1 MNKLIQILQRSELGQ
16 LVWQARKEF
25 LWVGIFSCVYNL
37 LLITPTLYMLQVMD
51 RVMLSKSE
59 VTLIALT
66 LLMMGGLVL
75 SSFADWIR
83 TRVLVRTT
91 LRFDQKLNTRILM
104 ACFDSRRKG
113 TEDKAQ
119 MVFNDL
125 TSMRQ
130 LISSQSF
137 FTVFDIP
144 WTPVYLAILFMMH
157 PVLGWTS
164 LIFMVLFGA
173 LAYLSSRWTE
183 APFEKAMD
191 ASQVANTYVGTKL
204 KNSEIVE
211 SLGMLGNLRSRWL
224 NLYLKHLKLHTHS
237 QDNMHKVQM
246 LSKLVRHSQQSIVL
260 SVGAYLVIQGEL
272 SSGAMV
278 ASNMLMANAL
288 RPIDMLVSSWRMF
301 VQAKTSYL
309 RVEKMLDE
317 NPVKQTAAS
326 PASIQGPMKWQN
338 LGATVPGKSE
348 PILEG
353 LTAEFKE
360 GQVIAIAGHSG
371 AGKTTLLRCI
381 LGIAQ
386 GMLGSVKINNHDICR
401 IGRDAL
407 RGMVGY
413 LPQDIELMDGSIAEN
428 IARFGDINS
437 EAVIE
442 AAQKVGIHQMILR
455 MPRGY
460 DTTIGEAGGML
471 SGGQRQ
477 RLSLA
482 RAIYG
487 NPQLLVLDEPNA
499 NMDEQ
504 GTAALV
510 TTLNLMK
517 SAGALVFM
525 VAHDRNLLATADRL
539 VVLAKGKM
547 LHNEALNPELSP
559 ELNAVP
565 AA

>member
-1 MNKLIQILQRSELGQ
+1 MSKLVLFLQRSELGQ
-16 LVWQARKEF
+16 LVWRARKEF
-25 LWVGIFSCVYNL
+25 IWVGIFSCVYNL
-37 LLITPTLYMLQVMD
+37 LMITPTLYMLQVFD

-66 LLMMGGLVL
+66 LLMLAGLIL

-83 TRVLVRTT
+83 TQVLVRTT
-91 LRFDQKLNTRILM
+91 LRFDQQLNTRILK

-113 TEDKAQ
+113 TEEKAQ

-144 WTPVYLAILFMMH
+144 WTPVYLAVLFIMH
-157 PVLGWTS
+157 PVLGWTG
-164 LIFMVLFGA
+164 LVFMVLFGI
-173 LAYLSSRWTE
+173 LAYLSNKWTE
-183 APFEKAMD
+183 APFEQAMD
-191 ASQVANTYVGTKL
+191 AAQVANTYVGAKL

-211 SLGMLGNLRSRWL
+211 SLGMLSNLRTRWL
-224 NLYLKHLKLHTHS
+224 RLYLGHLKIHTHS
-237 QDNMHKVQM
+237 QENMHKVQM
-246 LSKLVRHSQQSIVL
+246 LSKLVRQCQQSVVL

-278 ASNMLMANAL
+278 ASNMLMSNAL
-288 RPIDMLVSSWRMF
+288 RPIDMLVSSWKMF
-301 VQAKTSYL
+301 IQAKAAYL
-309 RVEKMLDE
+309 RVEKMLADYPLQE
-317 NPVKQTAAS
+317 VTNLPGDLK
-326 PASIQGPMKWQN
+326 GPMQWHN
-338 LGATVPGKSE
+338 LGATVPGRSE
-348 PILEG
+348 PILQG
-353 LTAEFKE
+353 LNAEFKE

-371 AGKTTLLRCI
+371 AGKSSLLRCI
-381 LGIAQ
+381 LGISQ
-386 GMLGSVKINNHDICR
+386 GVMGQARLNGQDMTQMQREVLGSQ
-401 IGRDAL
+401 
-407 RGMVGY
+407 VGY
-413 LPQDIELMDGSIAEN
+413 MPQDIELMDGTIADN
-428 IARFGDINS
+428 IARFGEVNA

-455 MPRGY
+455 MPKGY
-460 DTTIGEAGGML
+460 DTSIGEAGGFL

-477 RLSLA
+477 RLALA

-487 NPQLLVLDEPNA
+487 NPQLLVLDEPIA

-504 GTAALV
+504 VTTALV
-510 TTLNLMK
+510 TNLNLMK
-517 SAGALVFM
+517 STGALVFM

-547 LHNEALNPELSP
+547 LHNEALNPEPAL
-559 ELNAVP
+559 LP

>member
-1 MNKLIQILQRSELGQ
+1 MQRSELGQ

-25 LWVGIFSCVYNL
+25 MWVGIFSCVYNL
-37 LLITPTLYMLQVMD
+37 LMITPTLYMLQVFD
-51 RVMLSKSE
+51 RVMLSRSE

-66 LLMMGGLVL
+66 LLMLAGLIL

-83 TRVLVRTT
+83 TQVLVRTT
-91 LRFDQKLNTRILM
+91 LRFDQQLNTRILK

-113 TEDKAQ
+113 TEEKAQ

-130 LISSQSF
+130 LVSSQSF

-144 WTPVYLAILFMMH
+144 WTPVYLAVLFMMH
-157 PVLGWTS
+157 PVLGWTG
-164 LIFMVLFGA
+164 LVFMVLFGI
-173 LAYLSSRWTE
+173 LAYLSNKWTE
-183 APFEKAMD
+183 APFEQAMD
-191 ASQVANTYVGTKL
+191 AAQVANTYVGAKL

-211 SLGMLGNLRSRWL
+211 SLGMLSNLRTRWL
-224 NLYLKHLKLHTHS
+224 RLYVGHLKIHTYS
-237 QDNMHKVQM
+237 QENMHKVQM
-246 LSKLVRHSQQSIVL
+246 LSKLVRQCQQSVVL

-278 ASNMLMANAL
+278 ASNMLMSNAL
-288 RPIDMLVSSWRMF
+288 RPIDMLVSSWKMF
-301 VQAKTSYL
+301 MQAKTAYL
-309 RVEKMLDE
+309 RVEKMLTDYPLQE
-317 NPVKQTAAS
+317 VTNLPGDLK
-326 PASIQGPMKWQN
+326 GPMQWHN
-338 LGATVPGKSE
+338 LGTTVPGRSE
-348 PILEG
+348 PILQG
-353 LTAEFKE
+353 LNAEFKE

-371 AGKTTLLRCI
+371 AGKSTLLRCI
-381 LGIAQ
+381 LGISQ
-386 GMLGSVKINNHDICR
+386 GVMGQVRLNGLDMTQMQREALGAK
-401 IGRDAL
+401 
-407 RGMVGY
+407 VGY
-413 LPQDIELMDGSIAEN
+413 MPQDIELMDGTIADN
-428 IARFGDINS
+428 IARFGEVNS

-455 MPRGY
+455 MSKGY
-460 DTTIGEAGGML
+460 DTTIGEAGGFL

-477 RLSLA
+477 RLALA

-504 GTAALV
+504 GTTALV

-517 SAGALVFM
+517 STGALVFM

-547 LHNEALNPELSP
+547 LHNEALNPEPAL
-559 ELNAVP
+559 LP

>member
-1 MNKLIQILQRSELGQ
+1 MIKLIQFLKRSELGQ

-37 LLITPTLYMLQVMD
+37 LLISPTLYMLQVFD

-66 LLMMGGLVL
+66 LLVLAGLML

-91 LRFDQKLNTRILM
+91 LRFDQQLNTRVLK

-113 TEDKAQ
+113 TEEKAQ

-130 LISSQSF
+130 LISGQSF

-144 WTPVYLAILFMMH
+144 WTPVYLAVLFMMH
-157 PVLGWTS
+157 PVLGWTG
-164 LIFMVLFGA
+164 LVFIVLFGI
-173 LAYLSSRWTE
+173 LAYLSNKWTE
-183 APFEKAMD
+183 APFEQAME
-191 ASQVANTYVGTKL
+191 AAQVANTYVGAKL

-211 SLGMLGNLRSRWL
+211 SLGMLSNLRTRWL
-224 NLYLKHLKLHTHS
+224 RLYLGYLKIHTHA
-237 QDNMHKVQM
+237 QENMHKVQM
-246 LSKLVRHSQQSIVL
+246 LSKLVRHCQQSVVL

-278 ASNMLMANAL
+278 ASNMLMSNAL
-288 RPIDMLVSSWRMF
+288 RPIDMLVSSWKMYM
-301 VQAKTSYL
+301 QAKTGYL
-309 RVEKMLDE
+309 RVEKMLAE
-317 NPVKQTAAS
+317 NPLQENPSLPSDLK
-326 PASIQGPMKWQN
+326 GPMQWHN
-338 LGATVPGKSE
+338 LGNTVLGRAE
-348 PILEG
+348 PILQG
-353 LTAEFKE
+353 LNAEFNE

-371 AGKTTLLRCI
+371 AGKSTLLRCI
-381 LGIAQ
+381 LGISQ
-386 GMLGSVKINNHDICR
+386 GVMGQVSLNGQDMTQMQREALGAK
-401 IGRDAL
+401 
-407 RGMVGY
+407 VGY
-413 LPQDIELMDGSIAEN
+413 LPQDIELMDGTIADN
-428 IARFGDINS
+428 IARFGEVNS

-460 DTTIGEAGGML
+460 DTAIGESGGFL

-477 RLSLA
+477 RLALA

-504 GTAALV
+504 GTTALI

-517 SAGALVFM
+517 SSGSLIFI

-547 LHNEALNPELSP
+547 LHNEALNPE
-559 ELNAVP
+559 P
-565 AA
+565 ALLPMA

>member
-1 MNKLIQILQRSELGQ
+1 MNKLVQFLQRSELGQ

-25 LWVGIFSCVYNL
+25 MWVGIFSCVYNL
-37 LLITPTLYMLQVMD
+37 LLITPTLYMLQVFD
-51 RVMLSKSE
+51 RVMLSRSE
-59 VTLIALT
+59 VTLIVLT
-66 LLMMGGLVL
+66 LLMLAGLVL

-83 TRVLVRTT
+83 TQVLVRTT
-91 LRFDQKLNTRILM
+91 LRFDQQLNTRILK

-113 TEDKAQ
+113 SEEKAQ

-130 LISSQSF
+130 LVSSQSF

-144 WTPVYLAILFMMH
+144 WTPVYLAVLFMMH
-157 PVLGWTS
+157 PVLGWTG
-164 LIFMVLFGA
+164 LVFMVLFGT
-173 LAYLSSRWTE
+173 LAYLSNKWTE
-183 APFEKAMD
+183 APFEQAMD
-191 ASQVANTYVGTKL
+191 AAQVANTYVGAKL
-204 KNSEIVE
+204 KNAEIVE
-211 SLGMLGNLRSRWL
+211 SLGMLSSLRARWL
-224 NLYLKHLKLHTHS
+224 RLYVGHLKIHTHS
-237 QDNMHKVQM
+237 QENMHKVQM
-246 LSKLVRHSQQSIVL
+246 LSKMVRQCQQSVVL
-260 SVGAYLVIQGEL
+260 AIGAFLVIQGEL

-278 ASNMLMANAL
+278 ASNMLMSNAL
-288 RPIDMLVSSWRMF
+288 RPIDMLVSSWKMF
-301 VQAKTSYL
+301 MQAKTSYL
-309 RVEKMLDE
+309 RVEKMLVE
-317 NPVKQTAAS
+317 FPLLQNPKQ
-326 PASIQGPMKWQN
+326 PKDLKGPMQWRN
-338 LGATVPGKSE
+338 VGTVVPGRAE

-353 LTAEFKE
+353 LNAEFKE

-381 LGIAQ
+381 LGISQ
-386 GMLGSVKINNHDICR
+386 GATGQVCLNGQDITQLE
-401 IGRDAL
+401 RDAL
-407 RGMVGY
+407 GAHLGY
-413 LPQDIELMDGSIAEN
+413 MPQDIELMDGTIADN
-428 IARFGDINS
+428 IARFGKVNS

-455 MPRGY
+455 MPKGY
-460 DTTIGEAGGML
+460 DTSIGEAGGFL

-477 RLSLA
+477 RLALA

-504 GTAALV
+504 GTTALV

-547 LHNEALNPELSP
+547 LHNVALNPEPAL
-559 ELNAVP
+559 LP

>member
-1 MNKLIQILQRSELGQ
+1 
-16 LVWQARKEF
+16 
-25 LWVGIFSCVYNL
+25 
-37 LLITPTLYMLQVMD
+37 
-51 RVMLSKSE
+51 
-59 VTLIALT
+59 
-66 LLMMGGLVL
+66 
-75 SSFADWIR
+75 
-83 TRVLVRTT
+83 
-91 LRFDQKLNTRILM
+91 
-104 ACFDSRRKG
+104 
-113 TEDKAQ
+113 
-119 MVFNDL
+119 
-125 TSMRQ
+125 
-130 LISSQSF
+130 
-137 FTVFDIP
+137 
-144 WTPVYLAILFMMH
+144 
-157 PVLGWTS
+157 
-164 LIFMVLFGA
+164 
-173 LAYLSSRWTE
+173 
-183 APFEKAMD
+183 
-191 ASQVANTYVGTKL
+191 
-204 KNSEIVE
+204 
-211 SLGMLGNLRSRWL
+211 
-224 NLYLKHLKLHTHS
+224 
-237 QDNMHKVQM
+237 M

-278 ASNMLMANAL
+278 ASNMLIANAL

-301 VQAKTSYL
+301 VQAKTSYV

-317 NPVKQTAAS
+317 NPVKQTSAS
-326 PASIQGPMKWQN
+326 PDSIQGSMKWQN

-371 AGKTTLLRCI
+371 AGKTTLLRCV

-386 GMLGSVKINNHDICR
+386 GMLGSVNINNHDICR
-401 IGRDAL
+401 MGRDAL
-407 RGMVGY
+407 GGMVGY

-428 IARFGDINS
+428 IARFGEINS

-460 DTTIGEAGGML
+460 DTNIGDAGGIL

-477 RLSLA
+477 RLALA

-517 SAGALVFM
+517 SAGALIFM

-547 LHNEALNPELSP
+547 LHNEALNPEA
-559 ELNAVP
+559 NAVP

>member
-1 MNKLIQILQRSELGQ
+1 MNKLVQFLQRSELGQ

-25 LWVGIFSCVYNL
+25 MWVGIFSCVYNL
-37 LLITPTLYMLQVMD
+37 LLITPTLYMLQVFD
-51 RVMLSKSE
+51 RVMLSRSE
-59 VTLIALT
+59 VTLIVLT
-66 LLMMGGLVL
+66 LLMLAGLVL

-83 TRVLVRTT
+83 TQVLVRTT
-91 LRFDQKLNTRILM
+91 LRFDQQLNTRILK

-113 TEDKAQ
+113 SEEKAQ

-130 LISSQSF
+130 LVSSQSF

-144 WTPVYLAILFMMH
+144 WTPVYLAVLFMMH
-157 PVLGWTS
+157 PVLGWTG
-164 LIFMVLFGA
+164 LVFMVLFGT
-173 LAYLSSRWTE
+173 LAYLSNKWTE
-183 APFEKAMD
+183 APFEQAMD
-191 ASQVANTYVGTKL
+191 AAQVANTYVGAKL
-204 KNSEIVE
+204 KNAEIVE
-211 SLGMLGNLRSRWL
+211 SLGMLSNLRARWL
-224 NLYLKHLKLHTHS
+224 RLYVGHLKIHTHS
-237 QDNMHKVQM
+237 QENMHKVQM
-246 LSKLVRHSQQSIVL
+246 LSKMVRQCQQSVVL
-260 SVGAYLVIQGEL
+260 AVGAYLVIQGEL

-278 ASNMLMANAL
+278 ASNMLMSNAL
-288 RPIDMLVSSWRMF
+288 RPIDMLVSSWKMF
-301 VQAKTSYL
+301 MQAKTSYL
-309 RVEKMLDE
+309 RVEKMLVE
-317 NPVKQTAAS
+317 FPLLQNPMQPKDLK
-326 PASIQGPMKWQN
+326 GPMQWRN
-338 LGATVPGKSE
+338 VGTVVPGRAE

-353 LTAEFKE
+353 LNAEFKE

-381 LGIAQ
+381 LGISQ
-386 GMLGSVKINNHDICR
+386 GATGQVRLNGQDITQLE
-401 IGRDAL
+401 RDAL
-407 RGMVGY
+407 GAHVGY
-413 LPQDIELMDGSIAEN
+413 MPQDIELMEGTIADN
-428 IARFGDINS
+428 IARFGEVNS
-437 EAVIE
+437 DAVIE

-455 MPRGY
+455 MPKGY
-460 DTTIGEAGGML
+460 DTSIGEAGGFL

-477 RLSLA
+477 RLALA

-504 GTAALV
+504 GTTALV

-547 LHNEALNPELSP
+547 LHNEALNPE
-559 ELNAVP
+559 P
-565 AA
+565 ALLPAT

>member
-1 MNKLIQILQRSELGQ
+1 MSKLVQFLQRSELGQ
-16 LVWQARKEF
+16 LVWRARKEF
-25 LWVGIFSCVYNL
+25 MWVGIFSCVYNL
-37 LLITPTLYMLQVMD
+37 LMITPTLYMLQVFD

-66 LLMMGGLVL
+66 LLMLAGLIL

-83 TRVLVRTT
+83 TQVLVRTT
-91 LRFDQKLNTRILM
+91 LRFDQQLNTRILK

-113 TEDKAQ
+113 TEEKAQ

-144 WTPVYLAILFMMH
+144 WTPVYLAVLFMMH
-157 PVLGWTS
+157 PVLGWTG
-164 LIFMVLFGA
+164 LVFMVLFGV
-173 LAYLSSRWTE
+173 LAYLSNKWTE
-183 APFEKAMD
+183 APFEQAMD
-191 ASQVANTYVGTKL
+191 AAQVANTYVGAKL

-211 SLGMLGNLRSRWL
+211 SLGMLANLRTRWL
-224 NLYLKHLKLHTHS
+224 RLYLGHLKIHTHS
-237 QDNMHKVQM
+237 QENMHKVQM
-246 LSKLVRHSQQSIVL
+246 LSKLVRQCQQSVVL

-278 ASNMLMANAL
+278 ASNMLMSNAL
-288 RPIDMLVSSWRMF
+288 RPIDMLVSSWKMF
-301 VQAKTSYL
+301 MQAKTAYL
-309 RVEKMLDE
+309 RVEKMLADYPLQE
-317 NPVKQTAAS
+317 VTNLPGDLK
-326 PASIQGPMKWQN
+326 GPMQWHN
-338 LGATVPGKSE
+338 LGTTVPGRSE
-348 PILEG
+348 PILQG
-353 LTAEFKE
+353 LNAEFKE

-371 AGKTTLLRCI
+371 AGKSTLLRCI
-381 LGIAQ
+381 LGISQGVTGQARLNGQDMTQMQREVLGAQ
-386 GMLGSVKINNHDICR
+386 
-401 IGRDAL
+401 
-407 RGMVGY
+407 VGY
-413 LPQDIELMDGSIAEN
+413 MPQDIELMDGTIADN
-428 IARFGDINS
+428 IARFGEVNS

-455 MPRGY
+455 MPKGY
-460 DTTIGEAGGML
+460 DTSIGEAGGFL

-477 RLSLA
+477 RLALA

-504 GTAALV
+504 GTTALV

-517 SAGALVFM
+517 STGALVFM

-547 LHNEALNPELSP
+547 LHNEALNPEPAL
-559 ELNAVP
+559 LP

>member
-1 MNKLIQILQRSELGQ
+1 MNNFIRILQRSELGQ

-25 LWVGIFSCVYNL
+25 VWVGIFSCVYNL
-37 LLITPTLYMLQVMD
+37 LMITPTLYMLQVMD

-66 LLMMGGLVL
+66 LLMLGGLVL
-75 SSFADWIR
+75 SSFADWVR

-91 LRFDQKLNTRILM
+91 LRFDQKLNSRILM

-113 TEDKAQ
+113 TEEKAL

-137 FTVFDIP
+137 FTVFDIF
-144 WTPVYLAILFMMH
+144 WTPVYLAMLFMMH
-157 PVLGWTS
+157 PVLGWTG
-164 LIFMVLFGA
+164 LVFMVFFGA
-173 LAYLSSRWTE
+173 LAYVSNRWTE
-183 APFEKAMD
+183 VPFEKAM
-191 ASQVANTYVGTKL
+191 AANQLANTYVGAKL

-211 SLGMLGNLRSRWL
+211 SLGMLSNLRSRWL
-224 NLYLKHLKLHTHS
+224 NLYLKHLKLHNHS

-246 LSKLVRHSQQSIVL
+246 LSKLVRQSQQSIVL
-260 SVGAYLVIQGEL
+260 AVGAYLVIQGEL

-278 ASNMLMANAL
+278 ASNMLMSNAL
-288 RPIDMLVSSWRMF
+288 RPIDMLVSSWKMF
-301 VQAKTSYL
+301 MQAKTAYL

-317 NPVKQTAAS
+317 NPIKHT
-326 PASIQGPMKWQN
+326 PSIPESINGTMEWRN
-338 LGATVPGKSE
+338 LGANVSGKAE

-353 LTAEFKE
+353 LNAEFKQ
-360 GQVIAIAGHSG
+360 GQVVAISGHSG
-371 AGKTTLLRCI
+371 AGKSTLLRCI
-381 LGIAQ
+381 LGICQ
-386 GMLGSVKINNHDICR
+386 GIVGQVKLNNHDMTR
-401 IGRDAL
+401 IEREAL
-407 RGMVGY
+407 GNMVGY

-428 IARFGDINS
+428 IARFGNVNS
-437 EAVIE
+437 ESVIE

-460 DTTIGEAGGML
+460 DTTIGESGGLL

-477 RLSLA
+477 RLALA

-517 SAGALVFM
+517 SAGALIFM

-547 LHNEALNPELSP
+547 LHNEALNLELTG
-559 ELNAVP
+559 VP

>member
-25 LWVGIFSCVYNL
+25 MWVGIFSCVYNL
-37 LLITPTLYMLQVMD
+37 LMITPTLYMLQVFD

-66 LLMMGGLVL
+66 LLMLGGLVL
-75 SSFADWIR
+75 SSFADWVR

-91 LRFDQKLNTRILM
+91 LRFDQKLNSRILM

-113 TEDKAQ
+113 TEEKAL

-144 WTPVYLAILFMMH
+144 WTPVYLAVLFMMH
-157 PVLGWTS
+157 PVLGWTG
-164 LIFMVLFGA
+164 LVFMVLFGV
-173 LAYLSSRWTE
+173 LAFLSNRWTE
-183 APFEKAMD
+183 APFEKAME
-191 ASQVANTYVGTKL
+191 AGQVANTYVGTKL

-211 SLGMLGNLRSRWL
+211 SLGMLGSLRARWL
-224 NLYLKHLKLHTHS
+224 NLYLKHLKLHNHS

-246 LSKLVRHSQQSIVL
+246 LSKLVRQSQQSIVL

-272 SSGAMV
+272 TSGAMV
-278 ASNMLMANAL
+278 ASNMLMSNAL

-301 VQAKTSYL
+301 MQAKTAYL

-317 NPVKQTAAS
+317 NPLKQDS
-326 PASIQGPMKWQN
+326 SIPESIKGPMQWRN
-338 LGATVPGKSE
+338 LGAKVPGKDQ

-353 LTAEFKE
+353 LSAEFKE
-360 GQVIAIAGHSG
+360 GQVVAISGHSG
-371 AGKTTLLRCI
+371 AGKSTLLRCI
-381 LGIAQ
+381 LGITQ
-386 GMLGSVKINNHDICR
+386 GVLGQVKVNDLDVTRLERN
-401 IGRDAL
+401 AL
-407 RGMVGY
+407 GTMVGY
-413 LPQDIELMDGSIAEN
+413 LPQDIELMDGTIAEN
-428 IARFGDINS
+428 IARFGEVNS

-460 DTTIGEAGGML
+460 DTTIGEAGGLL

-477 RLSLA
+477 RLALA

-517 SAGALVFM
+517 SAGALIFI

-547 LHNEALNPELSP
+547 LHNEALNPEP
-559 ELNAVP
+559 AVMP

>member
-1 MNKLIQILQRSELGQ
+1 M
-16 LVWQARKEF
+16 
-25 LWVGIFSCVYNL
+25 
-37 LLITPTLYMLQVMD
+37 
-51 RVMLSKSE
+51 
-59 VTLIALT
+59 
-66 LLMMGGLVL
+66 L

-91 LRFDQKLNTRILM
+91 LRFDQKLNSRILM

-113 TEDKAQ
+113 TEEKAQ
-119 MVFNDL
+119 SVFNDL

-144 WTPVYLAILFMMH
+144 WTPVYLGVLFLMH
-157 PVLGWTS
+157 PVLGWTG
-164 LIFMVLFGA
+164 LVFMALFA
-173 LAYLSSRWTE
+173 MLAYFSNQWTE
-183 APFEKAMD
+183 KPLEDAME
-191 ASQVANTYVGTKL
+191 AHQLVNAYVGAKL

-211 SLGMLGNLRSRWL
+211 SLGMLGNLRMRWL
-224 NLYLKHLKLHTHS
+224 HLYMKHLKIHNHS
-237 QDNMHKVQM
+237 QDNLHKVQM
-246 LSKLVRHSQQSIVL
+246 LSKLVRQSQQSIVL

-278 ASNMLMANAL
+278 ASNMMMSNAL

-309 RVEKMLDE
+309 RVEKMLEE
-317 NPVKQTAAS
+317 NPAKQQ
-326 PASIQGPMKWQN
+326 PALPQSIKGAMQWQN
-338 LGATVPGKSE
+338 LGATVPSKDE

-353 LTAEFKE
+353 LNASFEP
-360 GQVIAIAGHSG
+360 GQVVAIAGHSG

-381 LGIAQ
+381 LGISQ
-386 GMLGSVKINNHDICR
+386 GILGHVKVNQQDVSHMQ
-401 IGRDAL
+401 RDAL
-407 RGMVGY
+407 GAMVGY
-413 LPQDIELMDGSIAEN
+413 LPQDIELMDGTIAEN
-428 IARFGDINS
+428 IARFGEVNS

-455 MPRGY
+455 MPKGY
-460 DTTIGEAGGML
+460 DTAIGEAGGFL

-477 RLSLA
+477 RLALA

-517 SAGALVFM
+517 SAGALIFM

-547 LHNEALNPELSP
+547 LHNEALNPEP
-559 ELNAVP
+559 HVVP
-565 AA
+565 VA

>member
-1 MNKLIQILQRSELGQ
+1 MIKLVQFLQRSELGQ

-25 LWVGIFSCVYNL
+25 MWVGIFSCVYNL
-37 LLITPTLYMLQVMD
+37 LLITPTLYMLQVFD
-51 RVMLSKSE
+51 RVMLSRSE

-66 LLMMGGLVL
+66 LLVLVGLML

-83 TRVLVRTT
+83 TQVLVRTT
-91 LRFDQKLNTRILM
+91 LRFDQQLNTRILK

-113 TEDKAQ
+113 TEEKAL

-130 LISSQSF
+130 LISGQSF
-137 FTVFDIP
+137 FTIFDIP
-144 WTPVYLAILFMMH
+144 WTPVYLAVLFMMH
-157 PVLGWTS
+157 PVLGWTG
-164 LIFMVLFGA
+164 LVFMVLFGI
-173 LAYLSSRWTE
+173 LAYLSNKWTE
-183 APFEKAMD
+183 APFEQAME
-191 ASQVANTYVGTKL
+191 AAQVANTYVGAKL

-211 SLGMLGNLRSRWL
+211 SLGMLSNLRTRWL
-224 NLYLKHLKLHTHS
+224 RLYLGYLKIHTHS
-237 QDNMHKVQM
+237 QENMHKVQM
-246 LSKLVRHSQQSIVL
+246 LSKLVRQCQQSVVL

-278 ASNMLMANAL
+278 ASNMLMSNAL
-288 RPIDMLVSSWRMF
+288 RPIDMLVSSWKMF
-301 VQAKTSYL
+301 MQAKTAYL
-309 RVEKMLDE
+309 RVEKMLAE
-317 NPVKQTAAS
+317 NPLQANPSQPSDLK
-326 PASIQGPMKWQN
+326 GPMQWHN
-338 LGATVPGKSE
+338 LGTTVPGRAE
-348 PILEG
+348 PILQG
-353 LTAEFKE
+353 LNAEFKE

-371 AGKTTLLRCI
+371 AGKSTLLRCI
-381 LGIAQ
+381 LGISQ
-386 GMLGSVKINNHDICR
+386 GVMGQVRLNGQDMTHMQREALG
-401 IGRDAL
+401 GQ
-407 RGMVGY
+407 VGY
-413 LPQDIELMDGSIAEN
+413 MPQDIELMDGSIADN
-428 IARFGDINS
+428 IARFGEVNS

-455 MPRGY
+455 MPKGY
-460 DTTIGEAGGML
+460 DTAIGEAGGFL

-477 RLSLA
+477 RLALA

-504 GTAALV
+504 GTTALV

-517 SAGALVFM
+517 STGALIFM

-547 LHNEALNPELSP
+547 LHNEALNPE
-559 ELNAVP
+559 P
-565 AA
+565 ALLPVA